1 MAQALGFPGWDK
13 RVPTA
18 MPIHLGMKGEGLRV
32 QGLRLV

>member
-13 RVPTA
+13 RVPA
-18 MPIHLGMKGEGLRV
+18 AIPIPLGIKGLGLRV